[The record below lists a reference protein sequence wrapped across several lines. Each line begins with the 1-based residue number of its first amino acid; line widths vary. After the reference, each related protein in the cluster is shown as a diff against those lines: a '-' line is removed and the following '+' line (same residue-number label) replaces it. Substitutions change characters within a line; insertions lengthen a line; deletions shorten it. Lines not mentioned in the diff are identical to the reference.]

1 MSTSHPMG
9 LLFISIL
16 YAIDVMEKDG
26 KWLLTGSI
34 TDDISLLLIA
44 ASAGDGEEIET
55 TAEASLDVC
64 EEVV

>member
-1 MSTSHPMG
+1 MG

-16 YAIDVMEKDG
+16 YAIDVLEKDG

-55 TAEASLDVC
+55 TAETALDVC
-64 EEVV
+64 EKVV